1 MGNSRL
7 LRRLE
12 LPVSTDEAFAWHER
26 PGAFERLSPP
36 WDRVDVVERRG
47 TIRNGDRVTIRLM
60 LAGLPVHWVAEHY
73 GYEPGN
79 QFCDRE
85 LTGPFAVWNHIH
97 RFQSA
102 GEQCVLEDDIAFQV
116 PGGPIGRLFGTSHTK
131 QTLDR
136 MFTYRHRLTLDD
148 MTAHAKYADQ
158 PRQTIAITGA
168 TGLVGSQLVAFL
180 STGGQRPIS
189 LLRQL
194 SKPKPG
200 RPIVGEQGQWNA
212 TTGEVAVPNDAP
224 IDAVVHL
231 AGESI
236 AGGRWNAR
244 RKQAI
249 RDSRIAATRMLCEQ
263 LAGMPIKPRVL
274 VCASAIGYYGD
285 RGEETLT
292 EQSAAGTGFLPE
304 VCRDWEAATKPAS
317 EAGIR
322 VVNLRLGVVLSPQGG
337 ALGNMLT
344 PFKIGVGGVVGSGQQ
359 YWSWVA
365 LDDVLGAVQHA
376 IFTPSLAG
384 PVNVTAPQPVTNQE
398 FTKTL
403 GKVLH
408 RPTIFPLP
416 AFAARFLLGEMADA
430 LLLASAKVLP
440 TKLQATGYDF
450 RFVNL
455 EDALRHSLG
464 K

>member
-1 MGNSRL
+1 MSHSHF

-12 LPVSTDEAFAWHER
+12 LPVPAHEAFAWHER

-36 WDRVDVVERRG
+36 WDRVDVVERLG
-47 TIRNGDRVTIRLM
+47 TIHNGDRITIRLIM
-60 LAGLPVHWVAEHY
+60 AGLPVHWVAEHY
-73 GYEPGN
+73 GYEPGI

-97 RFQSA
+97 RFQAVA
-102 GEQCVLEDDIAFQV
+102 GGCSLEDDITYQV
-116 PGGPIGRLFGTSHTK
+116 PGGPLGRLLGTSHAR
-131 QTLDR
+131 QTLER
-136 MFTYRHRLTLDD
+136 MFTYRHRLTQDD
-148 MTAHAKYADQ
+148 MTAHAKFADQ

-180 STGGQRPIS
+180 STGGQRPIL
-189 LLRQL
+189 LLRKS
-194 SKPKPG
+194 SKSKSN
-200 RPIVGEQGQWNA
+200 IGERGEWNA
-212 TTGEVAVPNDAP
+212 ATGEVTVPGDAP

-231 AGESI
+231 AGENI
-236 AGGRWNAR
+236 AGGSWNAR

-249 RDSRIAATRMLCEQ
+249 RDSRITATRKLCER
-263 LAGMPIKPRVL
+263 LAEMPLKPRVL

-285 RGEETLT
+285 RGDERLT
-292 EQSAAGTGFLPE
+292 EQSASGNGFLPE

-322 VVNLRLGVVLSPQGG
+322 VVNLRLGIVLSPQGG
-337 ALGNMLT
+337 ALASMLT
-344 PFKIGVGGVVGSGQQ
+344 PFKFGVGGVVGSGQQ
-359 YWSWVA
+359 FWSWVA
-365 LDDVLGAVQHA
+365 LDDVLGAILHA
-376 IFTPSLAG
+376 IFTPELAG

-403 GKVLH
+403 GKVLS

-416 AFAARFLLGEMADA
+416 AFAARILLGEMADA

-440 TKLQATGYDF
+440 TQLQATGYNF
-450 RFVNL
+450 RFVEL
-455 EDALRHSLG
+455 EAALRHSLG